1 MESRYAPEKGRP
13 PMPLDEGLFR
23 FITDI
28 LIPVMDIYDDD
39 PIRKD
44 AVQHENLVV
53 IQENRRSIRSI
64 YYFLA
69 QPWPHYQERVLAPA
83 TLRYVLEYAHG
94 KLEEAEEAVPP
105 PPPEEGDAGPKAVA
119 VDMGA
124 IFGGEER
131 LNLQQLEVILETLDS
146 HVSKIMANH
155 PEEPD
160 QRALLF
166 WEFFEVLM
174 ESCRS
179 LAVADTPLEKAIP
192 AYVQTMLAF
201 MGLVDREEAELPS
214 PAMEMPSPRPAI
226 PLRGGK
232 NVILVALQQ
241 DLLLILHGPNVI
253 DHDVAPFLSLCLVAL
268 TPFRAHALQATVTY
282 KGEPGIQEGG
292 DAPADAFTNFSGKVL
307 TVEAQRRTTGTGF
320 LEFPELSQLI
330 SDFKH
335 DFPTILKGANV
346 SDVYSP
352 FAKVRTRMVPVQP
365 HNTFATAV
373 DIEIATPEI
382 IVSVYLLLF
391 VPLAMSWA
399 YFVHYG
405 YKESHYLIMVPFTL
419 CSFTVGLDL
428 VNQSLSTL
436 TAAPMALTAIQAGS
450 TFVAMML
457 WTFGCQVYFLLFG
470 KGKTE
475 SSVAW
480 LHLQ

>member
-1 MESRYAPEKGRP
+1 
-13 PMPLDEGLFR
+13 MPLDEGLFR

-214 PAMEMPSPRPAI
+214 PAMEMTE
-226 PLRGGK
+226 
-232 NVILVALQQ
+232 
-241 DLLLILHGPNVI
+241 D
-253 DHDVAPFLSLCLVAL
+253 
-268 TPFRAHALQATVTY
+268 
-282 KGEPGIQEGG
+282 
-292 DAPADAFTNFSGKVL
+292 DAF
-307 TVEAQRRTTGTGF
+307 A
-320 LEFPELSQLI
+320 EL
-330 SDFKH
+330 DE
-335 DFPTILKGANV
+335 
-346 SDVYSP
+346 
-352 FAKVRTRMVPVQP
+352 
-365 HNTFATAV
+365 
-373 DIEIATPEI
+373 EI
-382 IVSVYLLLF
+382 
-391 VPLAMSWA
+391 
-399 YFVHYG
+399 
-405 YKESHYLIMVPFTL
+405 
-419 CSFTVGLDL
+419 
-428 VNQSLSTL
+428 
-436 TAAPMALTAIQAGS
+436 
-450 TFVAMML
+450 
-457 WTFGCQVYFLLFG
+457 
-470 KGKTE
+470 
-475 SSVAW
+475 
-480 LHLQ
+480 